1 MSRWDLPWYGHAI
14 VGCTCAWVVFIET
27 ELKHGEKGEE
37 KPGYSVGFKVRGG
50 SLLLGPK
57 GFWFEIEWI

>member
-50 SLLLGPK
+50 SLLLGP
-57 GFWFEIEWI
+57 